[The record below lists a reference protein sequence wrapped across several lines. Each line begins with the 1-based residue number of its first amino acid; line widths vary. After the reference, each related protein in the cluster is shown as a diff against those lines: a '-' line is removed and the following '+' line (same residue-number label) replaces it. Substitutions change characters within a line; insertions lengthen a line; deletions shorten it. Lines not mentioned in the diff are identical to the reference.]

1 MKRNL
6 LLFTA
11 LFFITIAKAQLT
23 TVWEKSAGSSYSWFT
38 TSSSNTTGCAYN
50 PLTNK
55 LLLADRNNL
64 IAIINV
70 TNGNSEGTLTTRHM
84 LVLKHIN
91 GIKFVLQ
98 PMELFME
105 FR

>member
-64 IAIINV
+64 IAIIN
-70 TNGNSEGTLTTRHM
+70 
-84 LVLKHIN
+84 
-91 GIKFVLQ
+91 
-98 PMELFME
+98 
-105 FR
+105 